1 MSSTPI
7 ADLTYRNYDG
17 ELSDTRY
24 RWWVIA
30 KATIMVALRKRMLWW
45 VVAGS
50 AGYYL
55 LMICVLF
62 FIDQMSANVPPGQPN
77 PLNQFLGRIV
87 WRDQFVHGF
96 SFGQMW
102 FLFIALLI
110 GAGSIA
116 NDNRANALL
125 VYLSKPCDKKDYL
138 FGKWFGVFLPL
149 FVISAIPSFFFYFYG
164 AMSYRDAGFI
174 SSDPWLF
181 PKLVVVLAI
190 GAAFN
195 ASLTIGFSSMFNQG
209 RMAGAVYS
217 GLYFLTNFF
226 TQLMLAA
233 WMNIT
238 HGGRRVDDDTPRSM
252 VDLVGTLFYGSVD
265 GIQIGMAKAVIG
277 TDGSPYLGIPSRIKS
292 VPMPP
297 LWLMFSLIAGI
308 SAAMM
313 FIAWRR
319 IRPVEIVG

>member
-1 MSSTPI
+1 MASTPI
-7 ADLTYRNYDG
+7 ADLSYRNYDG

-30 KATIMVALRKRMLWW
+30 KAQIFMAMKKRAVWIY
-45 VVAGS
+45 AAFSG
-50 AGYYL
+50 GYYG
-55 LMICVLF
+55 LMIAVLF

-77 PLNQFLGRIV
+77 PLSQFLNRIV
-87 WRDQFVHGF
+87 WKDQFVHGF

-102 FLFIALLI
+102 FLAIALVI
-110 GAGSIA
+110 GAGAIA

-149 FVISAIPSFFFYFYG
+149 LVVSAIPSFFFFFYG
-164 AMSYRDAGFI
+164 AMSYRDAGFL
-174 SSDPWLF
+174 SGDPWML
-181 PKLVVVLAI
+181 PKLVLVLII
-190 GAAFN
+190 GSGFM
-195 ASLTIGFSSMFNQG
+195 ASLVIGFSSMFNQG
-209 RMAGAVYS
+209 RMAGAVFA
-217 GLYFLTNFF
+217 GLYFITNFF

-233 WMNIT
+233 WMGIT
-238 HGGRRVDDDTPRSM
+238 NGGRRMDDDTPKSV

-265 GIQIGMAKAVIG
+265 GLNIGIAKAIFG

-292 VPMPP
+292 VPMPS
-297 LWLMFSLIAGI
+297 LWLMLALVVGI
-308 SAAMM
+308 SALMM